1 MHADPD
7 PLEIR
12 MSKSRLLFAAAC
24 AVLLHAAPA
33 WAGYPERPVRIIVP
47 VAPGGTLD
55 TVARLAAEYLRVNL
69 GGTFL
74 VENKPGGNTEIG
86 GAFVAAATPDGYTL
100 FVNSDSL
107 VTSAVVSKTGRIDPV
122 KSFAPVSLL
131 ISSPGVLVVRPG
143 LGPKSLSEFVEAA
156 RAKPLSVAS
165 TGTGT
170 ASQFTGMMFRQ
181 RMSLDWT
188 DVPYSGSGPAVNDLL
203 GGHVDA
209 IWAMAAPLLPHIRSG
224 KMIAL
229 AVTSRQRSSQLP
241 GIPTVDESA
250 APGFVVENWTGLF
263 APAGTPAAI
272 IDTLSDA
279 MARMMKDPQQ
289 AKLIS
294 EMGFEPIGSTPAV
307 LRDEIRQS
315 LPKWQR
321 VAAHSGLLKAA
332 P

>member
-1 MHADPD
+1 MNKP
-7 PLEIR
+7 
-12 MSKSRLLFAAAC
+12 RLLLAAAC
-24 AVLLHAAPA
+24 AVLLHAGPA
-33 WAGYPERPVRIIVP
+33 RAAYPERPVRIIVP

-55 TVARLAAEYLRVNL
+55 TVARLAAEYMRVHL

-86 GAFVAAATPDGYTL
+86 AAFAAAAAPDGYTL

-107 VTSAVVSKTGRIDPV
+107 VTSAVVSKTGKIDPV

-143 LGPKSLSEFVEAA
+143 LGVKSVKEFIEAA
-156 RAKPLSVAS
+156 HAKPLSVAS

-170 ASQFTGMMFRQ
+170 ASQFTGMLFRQ
-181 RMSLDWT
+181 RMSLEWT
-188 DVPYSGSGPAVNDLL
+188 DVPYSGSGPAVNDML

-224 KMIAL
+224 RMTAL
-229 AVTSRQRSSQLP
+229 AVTSRQRSDQLP
-241 GIPTVDESA
+241 GIPTVDEST

-263 APAGTPAAI
+263 APAGTPPAV

-279 MARMMKDPQQ
+279 MAKMMKDPKQ
-289 AKLIS
+289 AKLIT
-294 EMGFEPIGSTPAV
+294 EMGFEPIGSKPAV
-307 LRDEIRQS
+307 LADEIRQS
-315 LPKWQR
+315 LPKWQE
-321 VAAHSGLLKAA
+321 VAARSGLVKPA